1 MAQLKLILLDF
12 DGTLVDTRRAN
23 ALAYIKTLSEVGIT
37 LTEEEYLERYF
48 GVRCMEFMRMVGV
61 KSDEEICRLRLRKV
75 ELYPQFFDSVVLNE
89 ELWGWCC
96 MMRRMGA
103 KVWIVSTGHID
114 NIRNVMQYLNIAEGV
129 DGVICGDDVA
139 NAKPAPDCFL
149 EAMRREGVTP
159 EESIIFED
167 SSVGVEAACRSC
179 APYVVVKMS

>member
-103 KVWIVSTGHID
+103 KV
-114 NIRNVMQYLNIAEGV
+114 L
-129 DGVICGDDVA
+129 VI
-139 NAKPAPDCFL
+139 
-149 EAMRREGVTP
+149 
-159 EESIIFED
+159 
-167 SSVGVEAACRSC
+167 
-179 APYVVVKMS
+179 